1 MNFRPQILPGRS
13 ASLSWVLLHG
23 GFLSNMAAPA
33 ATHSL
38 PTGSLT
44 PEENA
49 PDSQAAKVLGWTLAS
64 PPITVA
70 KLTER
75 FDWPDLVTCLVMAV
89 EL

>member
-1 MNFRPQILPGRS
+1 
-13 ASLSWVLLHG
+13 
-23 GFLSNMAAPA
+23 MAAPA

-75 FDWPDLVTCLVMAV
+75 FDWPDLVACLVMAV

>member
-1 MNFRPQILPGRS
+1 
-13 ASLSWVLLHG
+13 
-23 GFLSNMAAPA
+23 MAAPA